1 MSKILNKKSSTN
13 KTTLDNSHVYIR
25 SLLTQKIV
33 LTYDEVNSEL
43 FSILETKIKKFNEG
57 KCIKEGYVKNNSI
70 KLLTYSSGELFDNK
84 ILFECVFEC
93 LITNPVESTIINC
106 ITRSITKVG
115 VRAEL
120 IVDDEIS
127 PYIVFIARDHHY
139 NNESF
144 SHIKENDIIQVRILG
159 QRYELNDKFISI
171 IAELITINNY
181 STLKNELESKETK
194 DTDENLEKIGG
205 KKFKIQVKKSTADK
219 LNNYNNET
227 N

>member
-1 MSKILNKKSSTN
+1 MSKIQNKKSSLK

-25 SLLTQKIV
+25 SLLTQKTV
-33 LTYDEVNSEL
+33 LKYDEVNSEL
-43 FSILETKIKKFNEG
+43 FDILETKIKKLNEG
-57 KCIKEGYVKNNSI
+57 KCIKEGYVKNNSV

-93 LITNPVESTIINC
+93 FITNPVESTLIYC

-120 IVDDEIS
+120 IVDDETS
-127 PYIVFIARDHHY
+127 PYVIFIARDHHY

-144 SHIKENDIIQVRILG
+144 SQIKENDIIQVRILG

-171 IAELITINNY
+171 IAELISINNY
-181 STLKNELESKETK
+181 GTLKNELEAT
-194 DTDENLEKIGG
+194 DTDKNLEITGG
-205 KKFKIQVKKSTADK
+205 KKLKIKMKKSTQETI
-219 LNNYNNET
+219 LNYK
-227 N
+227 

>member
-1 MSKILNKKSSTN
+1 MSKIQNKKSSFK

-33 LTYDEVNSEL
+33 LKYDEVNSEL
-43 FSILETKIKKFNEG
+43 FDILEIKIKKLNEG
-57 KCIKEGYVKNNSI
+57 KCIKEGYVKNNSV

-93 LITNPVESTIINC
+93 LITNPVESTIIYC
-106 ITRSITKVG
+106 ITKSITKVG

-120 IVDDEIS
+120 IVDDEHS
-127 PYIVFIARDHHY
+127 PYVVFIARDHHY
-139 NNESF
+139 NNEVF
-144 SHIKENDIIQVRILG
+144 SQIKENDIIQVRILG

-171 IAELITINNY
+171 IAELISINNY
-181 STLKNELESKETK
+181 STLKNELESL

-205 KKFKIQVKKSTADK
+205 KKLKIKIKKSTQQAIK
-219 LNNYNNET
+219 NLHINEMID
-227 N
+227 

>member
-1 MSKILNKKSSTN
+1 MSKIQNKNPSFN

-33 LTYDEVNSEL
+33 LKYDEVNSEL
-43 FSILETKIKKFNEG
+43 FDILETKIKKLNEG
-57 KCIKEGYVKNNSI
+57 KCIKEGYVKNNSV

-93 LITNPVESTIINC
+93 LITNPVESTIIHC
-106 ITRSITKVG
+106 IAKSITKVG

-120 IVDDEIS
+120 IVDDEHS
-127 PYIVFIARDHHY
+127 PYVIFIARDHHY

-144 SHIKENDIIQVRILG
+144 SEIKENDIIQVRILG

-171 IAELITINNY
+171 IAELISINNY
-181 STLKNELESKETK
+181 STLKNELETI
-194 DTDENLEKIGG
+194 DTDENLKKIGG
-205 KKFKIQVKKSTADK
+205 QKGEKKLKIKMKKSTHEAII
-219 LNNYNNET
+219 NYN
-227 N
+227 

>member
-1 MSKILNKKSSTN
+1 MSKIQNKKSSTK
-13 KTTLDNSHVYIR
+13 KTSLDNSHVYIR
-25 SLLTQKIV
+25 SLLTQKTV
-33 LTYDEVNSEL
+33 LKYIDVNSDL
-43 FSILETKIKKFNEG
+43 FNILETKLKKSNEG
-57 KCIKEGYVKNNSI
+57 KCIKEGYIKNNSV

>member
-1 MSKILNKKSSTN
+1 MSKIQNKKSSTK
-13 KTTLDNSHVYIR
+13 KTSLDNSHVYIR
-25 SLLTQKIV
+25 SLLTQKTV
-33 LTYDEVNSEL
+33 LKYIDVNSDL
-43 FSILETKIKKFNEG
+43 FNILETKLKKSNEG
-57 KCIKEGYVKNNSI
+57 KCIKEGYIKNNSV

-93 LITNPVESTIINC
+93 LITNPVESTIIHC
-106 ITRSITKVG
+106 ITKSITKVG

-120 IVDDEIS
+120 IVDDENT
-127 PYIVFIARDHHY
+127 PYIIFIARDHHY

>member
-93 LITNPVESTIINC
+93 LITNPVESTIIHC
-106 ITRSITKVG
+106 ITKSITKVG

-120 IVDDEIS
+120 IVDDENT
-127 PYIVFIARDHHY
+127 PYIIFIARDHHY

>member
-1 MSKILNKKSSTN
+1 MSKIQNKKSSFK

-33 LTYDEVNSEL
+33 LKYDEVNSEL
-43 FSILETKIKKFNEG
+43 FDILETKIKKLNEG
-57 KCIKEGYVKNNSI
+57 KCIKEGYVKNNSV

-93 LITNPVESTIINC
+93 LITNPVESTIIYC
-106 ITRSITKVG
+106 ITKSITKVG

-120 IVDDEIS
+120 IVDDEHS
-127 PYIVFIARDHHY
+127 PYVVFIARDHHY
-139 NNESF
+139 NNEVF
-144 SHIKENDIIQVRILG
+144 SQIKENDIIQVRILG

-171 IAELITINNY
+171 IAELISINNY
-181 STLKNELESKETK
+181 STLKNELESL

-205 KKFKIQVKKSTADK
+205 KKLKIKIKKSTQQAIK
-219 LNNYNNET
+219 NLHINEMID
-227 N
+227 

>member
-1 MSKILNKKSSTN
+1 MSKIQNKKSSTK
-13 KTTLDNSHVYIR
+13 KTSLDNSHVYIR
-25 SLLTQKIV
+25 SLLTQKTV
-33 LTYDEVNSEL
+33 LKYIDVNSDL
-43 FSILETKIKKFNEG
+43 FNILETKLKKSNEG
-57 KCIKEGYVKNNSI
+57 KCIKEGYIKNNSV

-171 IAELITINNY
+171 IAELISINNY
-181 STLKNELESKETK
+181 STLKNELETE
-194 DTDENLEKIGG
+194 ENLEKIGG
-205 KKFKIQVKKSTADK
+205 KKIKIKVTKSK
-219 LNNYNNET
+219 LNLLNSYKEYKE
-227 N
+227 